1 MDGHAIG
8 SPGVGL
14 AGWLVLVACSAAA
27 ERLSHC
33 QALEVLFSR
42 SARGSGRDVGVDK
55 VALQRR
61 KSGQVAC
68 NRVVN
73 AECVAVFA
81 EERK

>member
-1 MDGHAIG
+1 MAKR
-8 SPGVGL
+8 SVRPASALPGWV
-14 AGWLVLVACSAAA
+14 VLVPRSAAA
-27 ERLSHC
+27 WRLSHC
-33 QALEVLFSR
+33 QALEALFSR

-73 AECVAVFA
+73 AECAAVFA

>member
-1 MDGHAIG
+1 MDGQAIG

-14 AGWLVLVACSAAA
+14 AGWVVLVPCSAAA

-33 QALEVLFSR
+33 QALE
-42 SARGSGRDVGVDK
+42 ARFPGSGHGSGRDVGVDK

-73 AECVAVFA
+73 AECAAVFA